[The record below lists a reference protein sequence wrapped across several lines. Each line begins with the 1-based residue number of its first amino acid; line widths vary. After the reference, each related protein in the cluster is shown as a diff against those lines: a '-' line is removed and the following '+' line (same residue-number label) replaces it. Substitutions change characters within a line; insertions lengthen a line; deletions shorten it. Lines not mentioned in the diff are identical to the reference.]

1 MAKKYKFKKIGCG
14 DFFRVRHQKKEDFNR
29 NEVRTCAGRGDS
41 EGGKV
46 PKNVLQKSIGLKLH
60 AKTLAQLKNPKNRY
74 LVEKIEKMTQQI
86 GRNKKE
92 TVLLHNLEDLCTT
105 KRNRK
110 RELVDKNGKQSK

>member
-1 MAKKYKFKKIGCG
+1 MMRRKCIYKKDMACFCGCS
-14 DFFRVRHQKKEDFNR
+14 RHRCPYRCQ
-29 NEVRTCAGRGDS
+29 GRHDS
-41 EGGKV
+41 DGGGKG
-46 PKNVLQKSIGLKLH
+46 PKAVLQKPIGLKLH
-60 AKTLAQLKNPKNRY
+60 AKTLAQLKNPKKRY
-74 LVEKIEKMTQQI
+74 LVEKLEKMTEQI